1 MNISR
6 KSKLHRLRLRNT
18 ACIWAGYFCVPGG
31 WPKCSNAAGQPFECR
46 RHFDVAE
53 GSGDDESGIKRASAG
68 RLVDARATAVGGP
81 GQPDRRL
88 ARSIGCA
95 AVARTRLRV
104 QREDRDKLNQR
115 YDP

>member
-46 RHFDVAE
+46 RHFD
-53 GSGDDESGIKRASAG
+53 DESGIKRASAG
-68 RLVDARATAVGGP
+68 RLVDARATAGWRP
-81 GQPDRRL
+81 R
-88 ARSIGCA
+88 ATRSSSRPVYRVR
-95 AVARTRLRV
+95 AVARTCLRV
-104 QREDRDKLNQR
+104 QREDRDKPN
-115 YDP
+115 